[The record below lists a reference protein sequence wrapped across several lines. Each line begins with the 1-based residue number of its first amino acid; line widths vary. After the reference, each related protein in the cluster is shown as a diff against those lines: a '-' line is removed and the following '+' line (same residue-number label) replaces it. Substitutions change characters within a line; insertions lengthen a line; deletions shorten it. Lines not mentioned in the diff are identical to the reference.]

1 VDTKVEKHE
10 TEMEMMEELSLLFR
24 IFTSLRRRTMW
35 KMSIPSITG
44 YFFKAEISSWSHFG
58 VVGVE
63 SGRVGSSRVDR
74 ISGSK
79 MIPVV

>member
-1 VDTKVEKHE
+1 MSK
-10 TEMEMMEELSLLFR
+10 
-24 IFTSLRRRTMW
+24 MW

-63 SGRVGSSRVDR
+63 SARVGSSRVESGRPNIR
-74 ISGSK
+74 IQDDPSCLKIFGIDK
-79 MIPVV
+79 